1 MISEEERKAIENIKE
16 DIKYSY
22 MRDTTD
28 EDCTVSFIEDLET
41 VLNLIE
47 KQQKVANLQEKTMQL
62 MAEEFLR
69 LDSFMGDY
77 DNHTIETL
85 IEYFRNKAKEK

>member
-1 MISEEERKAIENIKE
+1 MISEEEKQAIEYLNKYINWE
-16 DIKYSY
+16 TYGERSLETDI
-22 MRDTTD
+22 
-28 EDCTVSFIEDLET
+28 ET

-47 KQQKVANLQEKTMQL
+47 TQNKMIEL

-85 IEYFRNKAKEK
+85 IEYFRNQAKESEDE